1 MTIMSSKSKD
11 HKPGKGKRSLLERL
25 IFGELTAAQLRAADP
40 DLYQGLKIN
49 SSPALLALHATRFRL
64 IADLTQAEAAQ
75 RLKGVHRSTLQRI
88 EGGHHRGVGL
98 GHLDSLCWLYGTRI
112 EDLFQRIDVD
122 ALTPDLLKHPRRSGD
137 VIGKGSQGYEAP

>member
-1 MTIMSSKSKD
+1 MVTKGSTSKGYT
-11 HKPGKGKRSLLERL
+11 PGKGKRSLLERL
-25 IFGELTAAQLRAADP
+25 IHSDLTASQLLEADP
-40 DLYQGLKIN
+40 ALYQGLKIN

-88 EGGHHRGVGL
+88 EGGCHQGVGL
-98 GHLDSLCWLYGTRI
+98 GHLDALCWLYGTRI

-122 ALTPDLLKHPRRSGD
+122 ALPPDLLKHPRRSGD
-137 VIGKGSQGYEAP
+137 VFEKGSRGPEVA